1 PALTRVDV
9 ATGEISEIELPDG
22 YEGEESVR
30 DINLIEGL
38 LFARISPINDVIVYD
53 LAEEKWID
61 TIENVVGLEAAP
73 AVRTNY
79 SGEERTEVLL
89 PQVGGDTVG
98 FDLETQEQHEVP
110 FDLGGAGARGWALQ
124 EFELDGFPGESL
136 VTATSSATFFIWNP
150 QTGQTHRTDSEAAG
164 TPFQIRSLAKGPNG
178 DIWVGGY
185 LSPPGVA
192 LVDAESGAHEQLPAS
207 GQVEGMISHNHHLV
221 VGTYPG
227 ARLRAFDTQKPWDFG
242 ANPDD
247 GVVIGNGQDRPVA
260 YASSGEEV
268 VVGSVPD
275 YGQLGGGITVFDPE
289 TGDLD
294 FVDEPIENQTVLS
307 LAYHDG
313 MFYGGTGIWGGL
325 GTEPVTS
332 EGRIF
337 TFNPATHEVTDY
349 GVAVPGEPNVSG

>member
-1 PALTRVDV
+1 GELLMSEAITGSAAAWAYETTPDRRVYIGAGGQVFVFDPDEMSLDLIAVQPEGQSSIWDMESGEDGTVYFGSYPDGKLLAYAPDTDEWTDYGQQVEGNQYVRSLTVGEGEVFAGGMATPALTRVDV

-136 VTATSSATFFIWNP
+136 VTATSSATFFIWN
-150 QTGQTHRTDSEAAG
+150 
-164 TPFQIRSLAKGPNG
+164 
-178 DIWVGGY
+178 
-185 LSPPGVA
+185 
-192 LVDAESGAHEQLPAS
+192 
-207 GQVEGMISHNHHLV
+207 
-221 VGTYPG
+221 
-227 ARLRAFDTQKPWDFG
+227 
-242 ANPDD
+242 
-247 GVVIGNGQDRPVA
+247 
-260 YASSGEEV
+260 
-268 VVGSVPD
+268 
-275 YGQLGGGITVFDPE
+275 
-289 TGDLD
+289 
-294 FVDEPIENQTVLS
+294 
-307 LAYHDG
+307 
-313 MFYGGTGIWGGL
+313 
-325 GTEPVTS
+325 
-332 EGRIF
+332 
-337 TFNPATHEVTDY
+337 
-349 GVAVPGEPNVSG
+349 